1 MARDKFYSV
10 TETPYSKWHR
20 SQHDGIAYQDI
31 DKVSICPACA
41 QPLFIADTIYN
52 YANSCKPKSDWMNKA
67 YIYIAKQCNIPFFV
81 IWYSV
86 DENDDRKVYR
96 IDVQKIYPKK
106 SAIRSI
112 QPEEWLQFLEFKVK
126 EHIPNCKEKKY
137 LLERVT
143 RDTPGNKTFKRKNE
157 YVEILSNRSKNI

>member
-10 TETPYSKWHR
+10 QETPYSKWHR
-20 SQHDGIAYQDI
+20 AQHDGVAYQDI

-52 YANSCKPKSDWMNKA
+52 YGGSCKPKPEWLNKA
-67 YIYIAKQCNIPFFV
+67 YIYIASQCKIPFFT

-86 DENDDRKVYR
+86 NELKDREVYK

-106 SAIRSI
+106 SAIKTI
-112 QPEEWLQFLEFKVK
+112 QPDEWLQFIELKVK
-126 EHIPNCKEKKY
+126 EHIPECKEKKY
-137 LLERVT
+137 LLKRIT
-143 RDTPGNKTFKRKNE
+143 KDTPGNKNFKRLNE
-157 YVEILSNRSKNI
+157 YVEILSNGS